1 MQDIN
6 IFEYATK
13 NKVRFPFKGLISVE
27 ELWDLSLI
35 NLDSVYKSLNKLKKE
50 SDEESLLDVKSVK
63 DIELDVQIEIIKY
76 IVEYKLK
83 EKAARELAAENR
95 KKKQRI
101 LEIKAQRED
110 KALENLSDEELDKM
124 LDEL

>member
-27 ELWDLSLI
+27 ELWDLSLT

-76 IVEYKLK
+76 IVAYKLK

-101 LEIKAQRED
+101 LEIKAQREN

>member
-1 MQDIN
+1 M
-6 IFEYATK
+6 
-13 NKVRFPFKGLISVE
+13 
-27 ELWDLSLI
+27 
-35 NLDSVYKSLNKLKKE
+35 
-50 SDEESLLDVKSVK
+50 LDVKSVK

>member
-27 ELWDLSLI
+27 ELWDLSLT

-76 IVEYKLK
+76 IVAYKLK